1 MLDFCYIF
9 EWKPLSHST
18 LYSHIKMVHVA
29 TLIYLEMPP
38 RRKTDYFMWNFFAR
52 AVALIKQENNESS
65 LNVRVCLGKQ
75 SNGEVNQY
83 NFPGM
88 IIELLF
94 IILSHL

>member
-1 MLDFCYIF
+1 
-9 EWKPLSHST
+9 
-18 LYSHIKMVHVA
+18 
-29 TLIYLEMPP
+29 
-38 RRKTDYFMWNFFAR
+38 MWNFFAR
-52 AVALIKQENNESS
+52 VVALIKEENNESS

-94 IILSHL
+94 IIPFSSINSTTV